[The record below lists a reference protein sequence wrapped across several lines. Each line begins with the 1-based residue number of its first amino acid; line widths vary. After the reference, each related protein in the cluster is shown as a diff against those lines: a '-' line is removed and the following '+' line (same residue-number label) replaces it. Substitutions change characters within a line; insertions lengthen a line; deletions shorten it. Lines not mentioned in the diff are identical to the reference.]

1 MEIRTRKDFINAL
14 FEFFNT
20 KNTDSL
26 FQTYETLLKCDFS
39 VDWNA
44 FYLHIAKN
52 AEYKTLP
59 MPKLFIDLL
68 PKFKKNPIVQ
78 STNVGS
84 TIRVQFK
91 SGIYYDFVSVSGE
104 EGTTISDVLKKD
116 SNNIESIIEYPPGVT
131 IINNQVFYPYI
142 DGYQENSEE
151 WGERQQDY
159 ENRLA
164 RQVKKLYVA

>member
-20 KNTDSL
+20 KNTESL
-26 FQTYETLLKCDFS
+26 FQTYETLLKCDFP

-52 AEYKTLP
+52 ADYKTLP

-84 TIRVQFK
+84 TIRVLFK
-91 SGIYYDFVSVSGE
+91 NGIYYDFVSVASE
-104 EGTTISDVLKKD
+104 NGTSISDVLKKD
-116 SNNIESIIEYPPGVT
+116 GKSIASITEYPAGIT
-131 IINNQVFYPYI
+131 LMGKDIFYNLVP
-142 DGYQENSEE
+142 GYQENSDE
-151 WGERQQDY
+151 WGEKQQDY
-159 ENRLA
+159 ENRLE
-164 RQVKKLYVA
+164 RQIKKLYVA

>member
-26 FQTYETLLKCDFS
+26 FQTYETLLKCDFP

-44 FYLHIAKN
+44 FYLHVAKN

-59 MPKLFIDLL
+59 MPKWFVELL

-84 TIRVQFK
+84 TIRVLYK
-91 SGIYYDFVSVSGE
+91 SGMYYDFVSVLGE
-104 EGTTISDVLKKD
+104 NGTAISDVLKKD
-116 SNNIESIIEYPPGVT
+116 GKNIASITEYPAGIV
-131 IINNQVFYPYI
+131 IINNQIHYPYI
-142 DGYQENSEE
+142 EGYRPESEE
-151 WGERQQDY
+151 WEEKQQRYELQLERQI
-159 ENRLA
+159 
-164 RQVKKLYVA
+164 KKLYAA

>member
-1 MEIRTRKDFINAL
+1 MEIRSRKDFINAL

-26 FQTYETLLKCDFS
+26 FQTYETLLKCDFP

-52 AEYKTLP
+52 AEFKTLP
-59 MPKLFIDLL
+59 MPKLFVDLL

-78 STNVGS
+78 STEAGAL
-84 TIRVQFK
+84 IRVLFK
-91 SGIYYDFVSVSGE
+91 SGVYYDFVNVVSE
-104 EGTTISDVLKKD
+104 CGTSISDILKKHQK
-116 SNNIESIIEYPPGVT
+116 NIASITQYPAGVT

-142 DGYQENSEE
+142 DGYQENSDE
-151 WGERQQDY
+151 WDERQQRY
-159 ENRLA
+159 ELQLE
-164 RQVKKLYVA
+164 RQIKKLYVA

>member
-1 MEIRTRKDFINAL
+1 MEIRSRKDFINAL

-20 KNTDSL
+20 KNTESL
-26 FQTYETLLKCDFS
+26 FQTYETLLKCDFP

-78 STNVGS
+78 STDVGS

-104 EGTTISDVLKKD
+104 NGTSISDILQKNGK
-116 SNNIESIIEYPPGVT
+116 NIASIIEYPAGVT

-142 DGYQENSEE
+142 DGYKENNDE
-151 WGERQQDY
+151 WGEKQQDY
-159 ENRLA
+159 ENRLE
-164 RQVKKLYVA
+164 RQIKKLYVA

>member
-20 KNTDSL
+20 KNTESL
-26 FQTYETLLKCDFS
+26 FQTYETLLKCDFP

-104 EGTTISDVLKKD
+104 NGTSISDILQKD
-116 SNNIESIIEYPPGVT
+116 NINIESITEYPAGIT
-131 IINNQVFYPYI
+131 LIGKDVFYPYAP
-142 DGYQENSEE
+142 GYQENSDE
-151 WGERQQDY
+151 WGEKQQKYELQLERQI
-159 ENRLA
+159 
-164 RQVKKLYVA
+164 KKLYVA